1 MPACGSLKI
10 GKGAKAKGSGKTR
23 ELQLNPADGSSHRRK
38 NIMATTPTKSTKK
51 KKMKKT
57 S

>member
-1 MPACGSLKI
+1 VALFTPVR
-10 GKGAKAKGSGKTR
+10 GAKAKGSGNTR
-23 ELQLNPADGSSHRRK
+23 ELELNPADGSSHKR
-38 NIMATTPTKSTKK
+38 NHVMATTPTKPTKK

>member
-1 MPACGSLKI
+1 VASSKSVR
-10 GKGAKAKGSGKTR
+10 GAKAKGSGKTR
-23 ELQLNPADGSSHRRK
+23 ELELNPADGSSHRRK
-38 NIMATTPTKSTKK
+38 NVMATKPAKK

>member
-1 MPACGSLKI
+1 VASSTSVR
-10 GKGAKAKGSGKTR
+10 GAKAKGSGNAR
-23 ELQLNPADGSSHRRK
+23 ELELNPADDGSSHRR
-38 NIMATTPTKSTKK
+38 NHVMATTPTKPKKK